1 MASRLETRLPP
12 PKKSECA
19 PNDIFLVEI
28 KNFTLRVRIWNLKL
42 LIGKIYTN
50 NSN

>member
-1 MASRLETRLPP
+1 MASRLGTQLPP
-12 PKKSECA
+12 PKKSECT
-19 PNDIFLVEI
+19 PNNIFIVET
-28 KNFTLRVRIWNLKL
+28 KNFTPGVRIWNLK

>member
-19 PNDIFLVEI
+19 PNNMFIVEI
-28 KNFTLRVRIWNLKL
+28 KNSTPRVRIWNLKL
-42 LIGKIYTN
+42 IGKIYTK